1 MLRLRLIFGSI
12 VVSLL
17 VALCWLDSTT
27 ARPGV
32 FLAPLAL
39 LFCGLAT
46 SELLAM
52 LRTSGSKPI
61 PGTTVLGAL
70 LPVAASCTP
79 LAWDEYPEDCPV
91 GRLGWLACG
100 LAAGLVLA
108 LVSEFVRR
116 RDPDASAGAV
126 LSNLSGAA
134 LALLYLGGLISFLV
148 QLRITPFA
156 ADQAASMLPF
166 ASTVLI
172 VKFSDTCQYFV
183 GRKFGRNKLAPIVSP
198 GKTWEGAIGGIG
210 LCVLIL
216 ATVLA
221 TFDSFP
227 QGIGGWL
234 RVALYCLLLCVAGI
248 VGDLLES
255 MLKRDAGV
263 KDSSSWLPGL
273 GGVMDMLDS
282 LLLAAP
288 VSYACWLAGLLSP

>member
-1 MLRLRLIFGSI
+1 
-12 VVSLL
+12 
-17 VALCWLDSTT
+17 
-27 ARPGV
+27 
-32 FLAPLAL
+32 
-39 LFCGLAT
+39 
-46 SELLAM
+46 
-52 LRTSGSKPI
+52 
-61 PGTTVLGAL
+61 
-70 LPVAASCTP
+70 
-79 LAWDEYPEDCPV
+79 
-91 GRLGWLACG
+91 
-100 LAAGLVLA
+100 
-108 LVSEFVRR
+108 
-116 RDPDASAGAV
+116 
-126 LSNLSGAA
+126 
-134 LALLYLGGLISFLV
+134 
-148 QLRITPFA
+148 
-156 ADQAASMLPF
+156 MLPF